1 MFPKGIC
8 GMWYNEIMDKMNFS
22 GKVYVY
28 NVSDGRELYAK
39 EAEMETEIASIT
51 KVMTALT
58 FLDNTRNYDEKVK
71 ITPEMLEGLEEFVV
85 VGLTPGQEV
94 TIDDL
99 LYAAMLPSAG
109 DAAQAL
115 AVMDA
120 GSIDKFVAKMNKKV
134 HEMGL
139 KHTHFS
145 NVVGFDEENYSS
157 AEDVARILQVASE
170 NEKLA
175 ELMESFDQ
183 YLPSLDVSVKKTFPK
198 SEPISGGKTGFTYA
212 AGRNL
217 ATYGEVNGAKLVVV
231 DLNEPYTTNLHIE
244 NTGAIYQYYLE
255 NYSYQKILGTGD
267 LVRTLAVKDSPT
279 KEINLYAK
287 EDVEKFLENG
297 YDLKRL
303 DYEYTGVTE
312 ITNKAKARM
321 GDKLGDYMIK
331 LGEEVLYSTELY
343 LEEEIYFYPYWL
355 FATLTGLVVAGVTWA
370 ILWKKR
376 VRVNRNRRGR

>member
-1 MFPKGIC
+1 
-8 GMWYNEIMDKMNFS
+8 MDKMNFS

-28 NVSDGRELYAK
+28 NVTDGRELYAK
-39 EAEMETEIASIT
+39 EAEEETEIASIT
-51 KVMTALT
+51 KVMTVLT
-58 FLDNTRNYDEKVK
+58 FLDTTRDFDEKVK

-85 VGLTPGQEV
+85 VGLSPDQEV

-115 AVMDA
+115 AV
-120 GSIDKFVAKMNKKV
+120 IDTGNIDDFVVKMNRKAR
-134 HEMGL
+134 ELGL

-145 NVVGFDEENYSS
+145 NVVGYDEDNYSS

-170 NEKLA
+170 NPKLA
-175 ELMESFDQ
+175 ELMETFDQ
-183 YLPSLDVSVKKTFPK
+183 YLPSLDASVKKTFPK
-198 SEPISGGKTGFTYA
+198 SELISGGKTGFTYA

-244 NTGAIYQYYLE
+244 NTGAIYQYYKD

-267 LVRTLAVKDSPT
+267 LVRTLVVKDSPT

-287 EDVEKFLENG
+287 EDVYKFLEN
-297 YDLKRL
+297 DFDFARMN
-303 DYEYTGVTE
+303 YEYTGVEE
-312 ITNKAKARM
+312 ITKKSKIKQ
-321 GDKLGDYMIK
+321 GDRLGEYTVR

-343 LEEEIYFYPYWL
+343 LEDEIYFYPYWL
-355 FATLTGLVVAGVTWA
+355 FATVAGLVVAGVTWA
-370 ILWKKR
+370 VLWKKR